1 MITTRSGS
9 FSIKESVIAVS
20 LSLVAVLSVIAYT
33 GHLPDGQIMF
43 KWLSAGIAFCTTV
56 IITRILSVCTF
67 TGADAGGNAYSIR
80 TIAIPFLM
88 AGLIVV
94 IHSLIQMTGV
104 ASAHYPDGFRVL
116 AGFDNPAGV
125 ASALAVSFPF
135 VIALADRLKER
146 WIRYTVMGAAFC
158 GVIMILAVSR
168 SRAGILAVGVVILLW
183 VIHTIK
189 DAKTRRIAA
198 AILAVL
204 VTAVVVYMSFH
215 KRGSNSGR
223 ALILGVCWDM
233 FKDAPLTG
241 HGLHGFRS
249 WYMLYQAEYLDRC
262 ASRVLPMLAD
272 NITHPLNEYALVA
285 VNFGMSGLI
294 ILMIGVVI
302 TIRHYLGNQSEESFV
317 GMTVLAGIGVLSMF
331 SYPFRYPLTVLGV
344 LCALLLVYRDTIM
357 HLSVRTRAL
366 SSAVTVMMSVAGLV
380 LIIPWARAQTIWGRL
395 SYMSDSGGYNKEV
408 LEGYHKLY
416 PKLSKD
422 PYFLYNYAYVLSENG
437 EHQEA
442 ERFATESFNLMSNY
456 DTALFLADNA
466 KECGILDIAEEYYKL
481 ASRMCPVRFVPLY
494 GLFCLYENM
503 GRKDEMREIG
513 EKILTKPVKV
523 HSMDVRQIIRDV
535 QMKLLIN
542 N

>member
-1 MITTRSGS
+1 MNRAQSSLTISKG
-9 FSIKESVIAVS
+9 SVITVA
-20 LSLVAVLSVIAYT
+20 LSLVAVLCVSPFSGQLSDGVIT
-33 GHLPDGQIMF
+33 GKWVGAGITFCSTIVLIQI
-43 KWLSAGIAFCTTV
+43 IAFCL
-56 IITRILSVCTF
+56 RIEGVFYQSKKIVV
-67 TGADAGGNAYSIR
+67 
-80 TIAIPFLM
+80 IPFLI
-88 AGLIVV
+88 AGLAVAT
-94 IHSLIQMTGV
+94 HSMLQITGFV
-104 ASAHYPDGFRVL
+104 PSNNPNGYHVL

-125 ASALAVSFPF
+125 ISALAVSFPF
-135 VIALADRLKER
+135 ILALANGLEAKKIKNVVITLVFCTVISITVIA
-146 WIRYTVMGAAFC
+146 
-158 GVIMILAVSR
+158 R
-168 SRAGILAVGVVILLW
+168 SRAGILAVCIIMLLW
-183 VIHTIK
+183 IIHVIK
-189 DAKTRRIAA
+189 DMKARRIL
-198 AILAVL
+198 AIMVAFFVS
-204 VTAVVVYMSFH
+204 ASVVYISFY

-233 FKDAPLTG
+233 FKDAPLLG

-249 WYMLYQAEYLDRC
+249 QYMLYQAEYLDHC

-302 TIRHYLGNQSEESFV
+302 IIRHYLGNQSEDSFV

-331 SYPFRYPLTVLGV
+331 SYPFRYPLTLLGV
-344 LCALLLVYRDTIM
+344 LCALQLMYRDTIM
-357 HLSVRTRAL
+357 NLCKRIKTL
-366 SSAVTVMMSVAGLV
+366 LGAVIVMMSVAGLV
-380 LIIPWARAQTIWGRL
+380 LIIPWARAQMEWGRL
-395 SYMSDSGGYNKEV
+395 SDLSDYGDYNKEI

-523 HSMDVRQIIRDV
+523 HSMDVRHILSQV

-542 N
+542 Q